1 MSEPADPQLRTPVPP
16 PTGLFTG
23 AVRVFDL
30 SLGQMLWSRRTIFM
44 ALIVGLPVLLALVIR
59 LLIEFGVPV
68 TRMGRDTVT
77 GSVLFGLMVWGFFIR
92 FAVPVLGIFYGTA
105 LVADEVE
112 DKTIT
117 YLFTRPV
124 RREAVFLGK
133 YLAYLACTIG
143 VVLPAVMLVWLLIA
157 PVGGHLGAGF
167 PDLVKDLAIL
177 AAGLVAYGALFGLVG
192 ATLKRP
198 LVVGLLFAF
207 GWEPLVMSLPGY
219 LKRLSISYYLQGLV
233 PHAMPGDSPMAVM
246 QTLFRDVPGLA
257 ESAAGLAVVTL
268 LALWASGR
276 AVARR
281 EYVLEQ

>member
-1 MSEPADPQLRTPVPP
+1 
-16 PTGLFTG
+16 
-23 AVRVFDL
+23 
-30 SLGQMLWSRRTIFM
+30 
-44 ALIVGLPVLLALVIR
+44 
-59 LLIEFGVPV
+59 
-68 TRMGRDTVT
+68 
-77 GSVLFGLMVWGFFIR
+77 
-92 FAVPVLGIFYGTA
+92 VPVLGIFYGTA